1 MNTKLI
7 QSIIAGIIA
16 TIVMRFIMYA
26 APLMGIPKM
35 NPPAMLAEMMGA
47 PIAMGWLMHFMIG
60 IIFAAFYAFLFSPK
74 ITIKSKILKGSVFGF
89 VVFIFTQITMA
100 LMGAIVGGIPEPE
113 GTTTAIILGSVMGH
127 VVFGIFVALSVKS
140 EFRPELVPK

>member
-89 VVFIFTQITMA
+89 VVFIFAQITMA